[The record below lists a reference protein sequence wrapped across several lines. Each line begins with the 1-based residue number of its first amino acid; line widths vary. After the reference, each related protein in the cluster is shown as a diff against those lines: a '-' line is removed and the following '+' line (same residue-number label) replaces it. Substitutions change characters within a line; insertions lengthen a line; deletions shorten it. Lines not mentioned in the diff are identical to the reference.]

1 MVLCQQRSH
10 QTCWGLGRKWAAGRA
25 HVCCS
30 DMECPE
36 ASGMVCTVL
45 SRLDSTQGQAQ
56 AQDGGLGLRDTAVVV
71 PRNHP
76 LTPFLFGGARH

>member
-1 MVLCQQRSH
+1 MLYQRRGH
-10 QTCWGLGRKWAAGRA
+10 QTCWGLGRKWAAGHA

-36 ASGMVCTVL
+36 ASGMVCIAL

-56 AQDGGLGLRDTAVVV
+56 DGGLGLWDTAVVV